1 MSPPIAWEGPSEVML
16 GMRPVMSPM
25 EAWTKVSPG
34 TGLSAVVD
42 SLGADAI
49 RRRAPPTARSE
60 IDASRAASVKSKR
73 AGRILLFLRGGGRL
87 CRGGSGGSRRRS
99 GSGRGRGG
107 HDALGTFV

>member
-34 TGLSAVVD
+34 TGFSVVVVSSA
-42 SLGADAI
+42 AAAI
-49 RRRAPPTARSE
+49 RRPAPPTARSE
-60 IDASRAASVKSKR
+60 INASRAASVKSER

-87 CRGGSGGSRRRS
+87 GRGGSGGSRRRS
-99 GSGRGRGG
+99 GSGRDRGG
-107 HDALGTFV
+107 HDALGTLV